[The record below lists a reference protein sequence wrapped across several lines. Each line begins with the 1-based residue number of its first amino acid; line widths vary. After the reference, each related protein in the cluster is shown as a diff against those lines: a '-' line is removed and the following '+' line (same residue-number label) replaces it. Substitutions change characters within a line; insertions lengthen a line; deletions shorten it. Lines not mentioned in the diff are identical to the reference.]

1 MTKLALRHWVLLTT
15 LVPTLVVS
23 LGLASYFSLVRHQD
37 LAADLSQQAE
47 NIAAPLAIAS
57 EHALLQNS
65 RQDLKRL
72 LDASHRKNPAL
83 VKSIA
88 IFNADHELLVTT
100 NYHKDFNLLK
110 FPHFAAIPAQPQL
123 ELTDD
128 YLVMRYP
135 IIPESVAAVAEPLPL
150 GYVAVQL
157 SRDKNRLRQQSAL
170 LGTLLLVVLALGF
183 AVYASLKLVK
193 RISTPVRQMNDVIRQ
208 LSQGHYRQQLPDNY
222 LGELELLRRNINSLA
237 SALKQHDDE
246 VQQSIEQATSDLQQ
260 SLEQL
265 EMQNIELDLARKRA
279 LEDNRSK
286 SDFLAK
292 MSHELRTPLNAVIG
306 FTRQLLKTNL
316 TSNQQDYLATIQ
328 KSANS
333 LLSLVNDVLDYAKL
347 EEGRMPINP
356 EPFSLRDLLNDAT
369 ELLAANAFD
378 KQLELVLFVENNC
391 PDDLVA
397 DPVRINQILTNLAGN
412 AIKFTEQ
419 GSVLIRVSGRAL
431 ADDQWQLKFA
441 IHDTGIGISEEQQK
455 QLFDG
460 FSQGDQHIGKRYGGT
475 GLGLVISQRLVQAMG
490 GRIGFDSRPGEG
502 SVFWFTLQCK
512 RHPLS
517 IAEPLPLTELKQK
530 NLLYFEP
537 QQNSREA
544 MLAQLEHWGLQ
555 VTSCS
560 NMTQLSQTLS
570 LQPHFDLILLGRA
583 ISLTQ
588 VNQVIEL
595 LQQLRQHSEHIYMLV
610 NTLSPNLREVLQAS
624 GASAVLAKPSHY
636 RKLASTLAQPYL
648 QQNEHSPAS
657 EKPKARL
664 RVLSVDDNEANLKLI
679 NALLSEMVEQV
690 DSATNGAEAWQKASQ
705 MHYDVIFMDINMPVM
720 DGIQACQRIQQ
731 SSLNEATPI
740 IAVTA
745 HALDGE
751 RERLLD
757 LGFCE
762 FLTKPLDEKL
772 LLYTLRE
779 CCPEFQSSQVVESEH
794 QLPNSKQLD
803 WTLALQRAGGKL
815 DLAKEMLWML
825 VKSLPDAQKSIGQAM
840 EANNNQALLQH
851 IHKLHGASCYT
862 GLPVMKQ
869 LTELLETQ
877 LKKGASIA
885 ELEPELFELQDRISA
900 LLQDAAQ
907 WPELV

>member
-1 MTKLALRHWVLLTT
+1 MTKLALRHWVLLTA
-15 LVPTLVVS
+15 LLPTLVVS
-23 LGLASYFSLVRHQD
+23 IGLAGYFSWVRYQD
-37 LAADLSQQAE
+37 LSADLVQQAE

-88 IFNADHELLVTT
+88 IFNVDHELLVTT
-100 NYHKDFNLLK
+100 NYHKDFQGLK
-110 FPHFAAIPAQPQL
+110 FTHFGAIPSQPQL
-123 ELTDD
+123 DISDD
-128 YLVMRYP
+128 YLVVRYP
-135 IIPESVAAVAEPLPL
+135 IIPESVTAVAEPLPL

-170 LGTLLLVVLALGF
+170 LGTLLLVVLALTG
-183 AVYASLKLVK
+183 AIYTSLKLVK
-193 RISTPVRQMNDVIRQ
+193 RISLPIRQMNDAIRQ
-208 LSQGHYRQQLPDNY
+208 LCQGHYRQQLPHIY
-222 LGELELLRRNINSLA
+222 LGELEQLKQNINSLA
-237 SALKQHDDE
+237 AELKSHDDE
-246 VQQSIEQATSDLQQ
+246 MQQNIDQATADLQQ

-316 TSNQQDYLATIQ
+316 TTNQQDYLTTIQ

-333 LLSLVNDVLDYAKL
+333 LLLLVNDVLDYAKL

-378 KQLELVLFVENNC
+378 KQLELVLFVEQNC

-412 AIKFTEQ
+412 AIKFTDQ
-419 GSVLIRVSGRAL
+419 GSVTIRVSARSL
-431 ADDQWQLKFA
+431 ADEQWQLKFA
-441 IHDTGIGISEEQQK
+441 VHDTGIGISEEQQK
-455 QLFDG
+455 LLFEG
-460 FSQGDQHIGKRYGGT
+460 FSQGNQHIGKRYGGT
-475 GLGLVISQRLVQAMG
+475 GLGLVISQRLVHAMG
-490 GRIGFDSRPGEG
+490 GRIGFESREGEG
-502 SVFWFTLQCK
+502 STFWFTLQCK

-530 NLLYFEP
+530 TVLYFEP

-544 MLAQLEHWGLQ
+544 MLAQLATWGLQ
-555 VTSCS
+555 INSCS
-560 NMTQLSQTLS
+560 NMTQLSQTLA
-570 LQPHFDLILLGRA
+570 LQTRFDLIILGRA

-588 VNQVIEL
+588 INQVIEL
-595 LQQLRQHSEHIYMLV
+595 LQQLRQHSDHIYMLV

-636 RKLASTLAQPYL
+636 RKLANTLAQPYL
-648 QQNEHSPAS
+648 QLS
-657 EKPKARL
+657 EQQPPLDKPKARL

-679 NALLSEMVEQV
+679 NALLSELVEQV
-690 DSATNGAEAWQKASQ
+690 DSARNGAEAWQKASQ
-705 MHYDVIFMDINMPVM
+705 THYDLIFMDINMPVM

-745 HALDGE
+745 HALEGE
-751 RERLLD
+751 RERLLA

-772 LLYTLRE
+772 LQYTLRE
-779 CCPEFQSSQVVESEH
+779 CCPDFQTTLLTESSH
-794 QLPNSKQLD
+794 QLPQSKQLD

-825 VKSLPDAQKSIGQAM
+825 VQSLPAAQQAISQAM
-840 EANNNQALLQH
+840 EQNDQEALLH
-851 IHKLHGASCYT
+851 HVHKLHGASCYT
-862 GLPVMKQ
+862 GLPVLKQ

-877 LKKGASIA
+877 LKKGSNIS
-885 ELEPELFELQDRISA
+885 ELEPELFELLDRIQA
-900 LLQDAAQ
+900 ILQDATS
-907 WPELV
+907 WPTLV